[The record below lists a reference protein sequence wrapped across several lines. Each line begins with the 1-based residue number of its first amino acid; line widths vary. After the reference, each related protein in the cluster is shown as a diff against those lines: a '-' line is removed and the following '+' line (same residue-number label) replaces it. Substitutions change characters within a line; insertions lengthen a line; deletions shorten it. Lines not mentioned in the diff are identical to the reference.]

1 MTSVSK
7 APWRFWGRLVLYFTV
22 PVGLTLV
29 PASLLEAVHPVC
41 IFRNIFN
48 TDCPG
53 CGMTRAV
60 LSVMHGDLTSA
71 LRYNRLVVLV
81 FPLLGYVYVQAIR
94 AEVIKRLH

>member
-1 MTSVSK
+1 
-7 APWRFWGRLVLYFTV
+7 
-22 PVGLTLV
+22 
-29 PASLLEAVHPVC
+29 
-41 IFRNIFN
+41 
-48 TDCPG
+48 
-53 CGMTRAV
+53 MTRAV